1 MSDLFQRSGHAA
13 NLVNAHALELNC
25 DELVSAGNREFEFV
39 GDRARELHV
48 VVLRGVGSETKASWL
63 REIRVLDKAIHPEF
77 GVNLVLV
84 VEVLLHDGIG
94 NDLEFGGANVSL
106 CVFGLIGLIGYG
118 KDLDLGHDSL
128 RLVDIPGGLGSA
140 R

>member
-1 MSDLFQRSGHAA
+1 MQHRIRILH
-13 NLVNAHALELNC
+13 V
-25 DELVSAGNREFEFV
+25 VSAAV
-39 GDRARELHV
+39 SV
-48 VVLRGVGSETKASWL
+48 VVLRGVGSETKASGL

-94 NDLEFGGANVSL
+94 GDLEFGGANVFL

-128 RLVDIPGGLGSA
+128 RLVYIPGGLGIGGILMLPSGCQLGKSA
-140 R
+140 GNNGVFSTRVTER